1 MNQWTLKVVKKL
13 PWSLVSKGP
22 RFGYAN
28 QWVGMYPTW
37 AAAMAAIP
45 KNNPVGYDQD
55 AAREMFKQYPTS
67 LVRPS
72 DYATVVHLRNFL
84 RPGIRVVDVGGS
96 IGTAYYIAG
105 KYFPLPDPMEWTIYD
120 VPAVL
125 DAGRH
130 VAERE
135 GERGKGLRF
144 LEKLEDGGKFD
155 AFFSSG
161 SLQLI
166 EETLPQL
173 LKKLDG
179 LPEHVLINRIPVW
192 DQPAY
197 VCLNDMGF
205 SFAPYNIFNRSQWVG
220 AMEELGYE
228 LIDSWACP
236 ESKFTVR
243 FKPKTRLSAYSGFY
257 FKRKA

>member
-1 MNQWTLKVVKKL
+1 MNQWTLKLVKKL
-13 PWSLVSKGP
+13 PWSLVSKSP

-28 QWVGMYPTW
+28 RWVGIYPNW

-45 KNNPVGYDQD
+45 KENPVGYDQD
-55 AAREMFKQYPTS
+55 AAKEMFKQYPTS

-72 DYATVVHLRNFL
+72 DYAVLVHVRNFA
-84 RPGIRVVDVGGS
+84 RAGMRVIDVGGS
-96 IGTAYYIAG
+96 IGTAYYIAR
-105 KYFPLPDPMEWTIYD
+105 KYFELPDPFEWLIYD

-125 DAGRH
+125 EAGRA
-130 VAERE
+130 VKERE
-135 GERGKGLRF
+135 GERAKGLGF
-144 LEKLEDGGKFD
+144 VGSLKDSGKCD
-155 AFFSSG
+155 VFFSSG

-173 LKKLDG
+173 LQTLPE

-192 DQPAY
+192 ESPAY

-205 SFAPYNIFNRSQWVG
+205 SMAPYNIFNRQQWVG
-220 AMEELGYE
+220 AMEQLGYT
-228 LIDSWACP
+228 LIDDWACP

-243 FKPKTRLSAYSGFY
+243 LKPKTRLNAYSGFY
-257 FKRKA
+257 FRREV

>member
-1 MNQWTLKVVKKL
+1 MNPLLLKVVKKL
-13 PWSLVSKGP
+13 PWSLVSKNP

-28 QWVGMYPTW
+28 QWVGIYPTW

-55 AAREMFKQYPTS
+55 AAREMFTHYPTS
-67 LVRPS
+67 LMRPS
-72 DYATVVHLRNFL
+72 DYATVVHLRTLL
-84 RPGIRVVDVGGS
+84 RPAMRVIDVGGS
-96 IGTAYYIAG
+96 IGTAYYIAA
-105 KYFPLPDPMEWTIYD
+105 KYFALPDPLEWVIYD

-125 DAGRH
+125 EAGRQ

-144 LEKLEDGGKFD
+144 LEKLEEGGRFD
-155 AFFSSG
+155 VFFSSG

-166 EETLPQL
+166 EDTLPQL
-173 LKKLDG
+173 LAKLAE
-179 LPEHVLINRIPVW
+179 LPKYVLINRIPVW
-192 DQPAY
+192 DEPAY

-205 SFAPYNIFNRSQWVG
+205 SFAPYNIFNRKAWVG
-220 AMEELGYE
+220 AMEDLGYE
-228 LIDSWACP
+228 LADSWACP
-236 ESKFTVR
+236 ESRFTVR
-243 FKPKTRLSAYSGFY
+243 FKPKTRLNAYSGFY